1 MAETKKKEIIIA
13 CDSTAD
19 FEVEDVKNLGLEIIP
34 LTINFEDESFIDG
47 EIDKNMF
54 FEKLAASK
62 KLPHTSQPTPETF
75 EKLFERV
82 KENNQSLLLI
92 LIGSGFSGTYQ
103 CATMVKESVGYDDI
117 YIIDSGLTIGSLQIL
132 VREAVAK
139 KDTMPVNEL
148 ADYLNEFK
156 KRIRMYAII
165 DTLEYLK
172 KGGRLSSLSANIGKL
187 LNLKLVCEIE
197 GNIKVIG
204 KTFGIRKAFQF
215 IADKI
220 KKEPIDFNYY
230 YCYGYA
236 HKKDNMEALI
246 KNLDIKQE
254 DWHKCIIESVG
265 AVTGTHTGPNAC
277 AIFYVAQEQK

>member
-1 MAETKKKEIIIA
+1 MTKTEKKELIIA

-19 FEVEDVKNLGLEIIP
+19 FEVEDVKKLGLQIIP

-47 EIDKNMF
+47 ELDKNVF
-54 FEKLAASK
+54 FEKLASSK
-62 KLPHTSQPTPETF
+62 KLPHTSQPTPDLFTNLF
-75 EKLFERV
+75 EKV
-82 KENNQSLLLI
+82 KENNQSLILI

-103 CATMVKESVGYDDI
+103 CAEMVKESVGYDDI

-132 VREAVAK
+132 IREAVEK
-139 KDTMPVNEL
+139 KDTMPAKEL

-172 KGGRLSSLSANIGKL
+172 KGGRLSSLTANIGKL
-187 LNLKLVCEIE
+187 LNLKLVCEID
-197 GNIKVIG
+197 GNIKVVG
-204 KTFGIRKAFQF
+204 KTLGLKKAFQF

-220 KKEPIDFNYY
+220 KKEPIDFDHY

-246 KNLDIKQE
+246 NYLSIPE
-254 DWHKCIIESVG
+254 EGHKCVIESVG